1 MVGATAGEMLNFS
14 EEADS
19 GREIH
24 LCLGSLNPAVGRDT
38 DGNRPAISMPVSVNV
53 SLVPVSASSSDYSL
67 SGGNINIGGSSGAAA
82 LLS

>member
-1 MVGATAGEMLNFS
+1 MAARWCCSATEWQAARWLALKAGEMLNFS

-38 DGNRPAISMPVSVNV
+38 DGNRPLYPCW
-53 SLVPVSASSSDYSL
+53 
-67 SGGNINIGGSSGAAA
+67 
-82 LLS
+82 